1 MVGKEE
7 VLFESPT
14 LIFNLEDLDHGEN
27 FKETFQ
33 SSTRYGFIDY
43 EPILAEINAEINAGL
58 GALFDE
64 QSALPGQWGKDEN
77 EKLPIIYRI
86 FIDRIEFDLKA
97 LEAYINMVSDKEP
110 KTAIAEAL
118 AENDEIPE
126 IIFYDN
132 IKDIKFLKQKI
143 QRGWFSA
150 TVTGSN
156 CYEITFKD
164 DKKIKIPLEIGDR
177 GILSGLLAY
186 PKLPKLHLWWKE
198 LAIGKLPKDL
208 ELYLKHKESSK
219 IYGKSEL
226 KNTCTRCG
234 KIWYL
239 GADELQDLE
248 GRLTKSATFGKQ
260 MTGLN
265 MISAMFN
272 PMLAAQGTTSLAAM
286 SGAMK
291 SQVDEL
297 NEKSR
302 CPECQSKN
310 IDRVLVDGNEK
321 IEKVVE
327 GAPQETNK
335 KEGSSLADELKKLSE
350 LKEQGILDEEE
361 FKTAKRKLM
370 ES

>member
-1 MVGKEE
+1 MIEAKEKLANE
-7 VLFESPT
+7 LGCK
-14 LIFNLEDLDHGEN
+14 IEDLDQYLLNEN
-27 FKETFQ
+27 IETT
-33 SSTRYGFIDY
+33 SS
-43 EPILAEINAEINAGL
+43 
-58 GALFDE
+58 
-64 QSALPGQWGKDEN
+64 S
-77 EKLPIIYRI
+77 
-86 FIDRIEFDLKA
+86 
-97 LEAYINMVSDKEP
+97 
-110 KTAIAEAL
+110 
-118 AENDEIPE
+118 
-126 IIFYDN
+126 
-132 IKDIKFLKQKI
+132 
-143 QRGWFSA
+143 
-150 TVTGSN
+150 
-156 CYEITFKD
+156 
-164 DKKIKIPLEIGDR
+164 
-177 GILSGLLAY
+177 
-186 PKLPKLHLWWKE
+186 
-198 LAIGKLPKDL
+198 
-208 ELYLKHKESSK
+208 
-219 IYGKSEL
+219 SEL

-248 GRLTKSATFGKQ
+248 GQLTRSATFGKQ

-310 IDRVLVDGNEK
+310 IVRVFVDGNEK
-321 IEKVVE
+321 IEK
-327 GAPQETNK
+327 APQETNK

-370 ES
+370 ESRSHIFLNY